1 MNNSKTTRKVSY
13 FTRFL
18 WFVAGADVEMLSL
31 CPLDYK
37 KYEAIG
43 MTILMTSLVGF
54 AAGSSAAW
62 YFTEDALWTLVFGLF
77 WSLLIFS
84 IDRSLVVTLKKD
96 PYKKSYYVLPLV
108 FRGFL
113 AILVA
118 GIMSIPLE
126 LLVFNGF
133 IQNDI
138 ENYKSDLLK
147 QQHKD
152 SFDAQ
157 QSAEYHSK
165 SKSLNQLLKME
176 SCKKDDIEMLINN
189 KRSERQ
195 REVNMLNH
203 PNTTTYNNAKA
214 NANGLQRQLN
224 ELYSLPNSDYRRNR
238 IPGLRSQISHQRSV
252 MASERN
258 AWNSKVN
265 ARILELDNEIAQLSD
280 ALRVVKEKIAKTD
293 REKQRVDSTSV
304 SYQTRAEESLN
315 KTDERFRNGNNF
327 TLYYAVLAHAIY
339 KTHKVTHERM
349 GTDGK
354 TYTYETEEFVNK
366 DFMFLLWFIRA
377 MFFVIELLPSIVK
390 VVSKAGQYE
399 LRVYHQE
406 EELKKYL
413 HSQEY
418 QDYCYKMLHGDNQL
432 EMDLQAQRH
441 DAEKKVQHD
450 IIQAIMNAEESVA
463 KESIDNWERLE
474 KGKMLVG
481 NSVLLVYFKKT
492 NGIYK

>member
-1 MNNSKTTRKVSY
+1 MSISKTTREVSY
-13 FTRFL
+13 LTRFL
-18 WFVAGADVEMLSL
+18 WFIAGADIEMLSL

-43 MTILMTSLVGF
+43 MTILMTALVGF

-265 ARILELDNEIAQLSD
+265 AHISELDNEIAQLSD

-304 SYQTRAEESLN
+304 SYQARAEESLN

-366 DFMFLLWFIRA
+366 DFMFLLWFFRA

-481 NSVLLVYFKKT
+481 NSVL
-492 NGIYK
+492 

>member
-1 MNNSKTTRKVSY
+1 MSNSNTTREVSC

-18 WFVAGADVEMLSL
+18 WFVAGADIEMLSL

-147 QQHKD
+147 QQHQD

-157 QSAEYHSK
+157 QAAEYDSK
-165 SKSLNQLLKME
+165 SKSLDQLLKSE
-176 SCKKDDIEMLINN
+176 SNKKDDIITAIND

-195 REVNMLNH
+195 REANMLNH
-203 PNTTTYNNAKA
+203 PNTTTYNNAQA
-214 NANGLQRQLN
+214 SANGLQRQLN

-238 IPGLRSQISHQRSV
+238 IPGLRSQIGHQRSV

-265 ARILELDNEIAQLSD
+265 ARISELDNEIAQLSD
-280 ALRVVKEKIAKTD
+280 ALRVAKENIARTD

-304 SYQTRAEESLN
+304 SYQARAEESLN

-450 IIQAIMNAEESVA
+450 IIQAIINAEESVA
-463 KESIDNWERLE
+463 KDSIDNWEKLE
-474 KGKMLVG
+474 KGKMLVR
-481 NSVLLVYFKKT
+481 NSVL
-492 NGIYK
+492 

>member
-1 MNNSKTTRKVSY
+1 MSNSNTTREVSC

-18 WFVAGADVEMLSL
+18 WFVAGADIEMLSL

-43 MTILMTSLVGF
+43 MTILMTALVGF

-62 YFTEDALWTLVFGLF
+62 YFTEDALWTLVFGMF

-214 NANGLQRQLN
+214 NTNGLQRQLN

-258 AWNSKVN
+258 AWNTKVN

-304 SYQTRAEESLN
+304 SYQARAEESLN

-450 IIQAIMNAEESVA
+450 IIQAIINAEESVA
-463 KESIDNWERLE
+463 KDSIDNWEKLE
-474 KGKMLVG
+474 KGKMLVR
-481 NSVLLVYFKKT
+481 NSVL
-492 NGIYK
+492 

>member
-1 MNNSKTTRKVSY
+1 MSNSNTTREVSY
-13 FTRFL
+13 LTRFL
-18 WFVAGADVEMLSL
+18 WFVAGADIEMLSL

-147 QQHKD
+147 QQHQD

-157 QSAEYHSK
+157 QAAEYDSK
-165 SKSLNQLLKME
+165 SKSLDQLLKSE
-176 SCKKDDIEMLINN
+176 SNKKDDIITAIND

-203 PNTTTYNNAKA
+203 PNTTTYNNAQA
-214 NANGLQRQLN
+214 SANGLQRQLN

-258 AWNSKVN
+258 AWNTKVN
-265 ARILELDNEIAQLSD
+265 ARISELDNEIAQLSD
-280 ALRVVKEKIAKTD
+280 ALRVAKENIARTD

-304 SYQTRAEESLN
+304 SYQARAEESLN

-463 KESIDNWERLE
+463 KDSIDNWERLE
-474 KGKMLVG
+474 KGKMLVR
-481 NSVLLVYFKKT
+481 NSVL
-492 NGIYK
+492 

>member
-1 MNNSKTTRKVSY
+1 MSNSNTTREVSC

-18 WFVAGADVEMLSL
+18 WFVAGADIEMLSL

-147 QQHKD
+147 QQHQD

-157 QSAEYHSK
+157 QAAEYDSK
-165 SKSLNQLLKME
+165 SKSLDQLLKSE
-176 SCKKDDIEMLINN
+176 SNKKDDIITAIND

-195 REVNMLNH
+195 REANMLNH
-203 PNTTTYNNAKA
+203 PNTTTYNNAQA
-214 NANGLQRQLN
+214 SANGLQRQLN
-224 ELYSLPNSDYRRNR
+224 ELYSLSNSDYRRNR

-265 ARILELDNEIAQLSD
+265 AHISELDNEIAQLSD

-304 SYQTRAEESLN
+304 SYQARAEESLN

-450 IIQAIMNAEESVA
+450 IIQAIINAEESVA
-463 KESIDNWERLE
+463 KDSIDNWEKLE
-474 KGKMLVG
+474 KGKMLVR
-481 NSVLLVYFKKT
+481 NSVL
-492 NGIYK
+492 

>member
-1 MNNSKTTRKVSY
+1 MSISKTTREVSY
-13 FTRFL
+13 LTRFL
-18 WFVAGADVEMLSL
+18 WFIAGADIEMLSL

-43 MTILMTSLVGF
+43 MTILMTALVGF

-238 IPGLRSQISHQRSV
+238 IPGLRSQINHERRI

-265 ARILELDNEIAQLSD
+265 AHISELDNEIAQLSD

-304 SYQTRAEESLN
+304 SYQARAEESLN

-481 NSVLLVYFKKT
+481 NSVL
-492 NGIYK
+492 

>member
-1 MNNSKTTRKVSY
+1 MSNSKTTRKVSY

-265 ARILELDNEIAQLSD
+265 ARISELDNEIAQLSD
-280 ALRVVKEKIAKTD
+280 ALRVAKENIARTD

-304 SYQTRAEESLN
+304 SYQARAEESLN

-450 IIQAIMNAEESVA
+450 IIQAIINAEESVA
-463 KESIDNWERLE
+463 KDSIDNWEKLE
-474 KGKMLVG
+474 KGKMLVR
-481 NSVLLVYFKKT
+481 NSVL
-492 NGIYK
+492 

>member
-1 MNNSKTTRKVSY
+1 MSISKTTREVSY
-13 FTRFL
+13 LTRFL
-18 WFVAGADVEMLSL
+18 WFIAGADIEMLSL

-43 MTILMTSLVGF
+43 MTILMTALVGF

-147 QQHKD
+147 QQHQD

-214 NANGLQRQLN
+214 SSNGLQRQLN

-238 IPGLRSQISHQRSV
+238 IPGLRSQINHERRI

-304 SYQTRAEESLN
+304 SYQARAEESLN

-450 IIQAIMNAEESVA
+450 IIQAIINAEESVA

-481 NSVLLVYFKKT
+481 NSVL
-492 NGIYK
+492 

>member
-1 MNNSKTTRKVSY
+1 MSNSNTTREVSY

-18 WFVAGADVEMLSL
+18 WFVAGADIEMLSL

-43 MTILMTSLVGF
+43 MTILMTALVGF

-147 QQHKD
+147 QQHQD

-157 QSAEYHSK
+157 QAAEYDSK
-165 SKSLNQLLKME
+165 SKSLDQLLKSE
-176 SCKKDDIEMLINN
+176 SNKKDDIVTAIND

-203 PNTTTYNNAKA
+203 PNTTTYNNAQA
-214 NANGLQRQLN
+214 SANGLQRQLN

-238 IPGLRSQISHQRSV
+238 IPSLRSQISHQRSV

-265 ARILELDNEIAQLSD
+265 ARISELDNEIAQLSD
-280 ALRVVKEKIAKTD
+280 ALRVAKENIARTD

-304 SYQTRAEESLN
+304 SYQARAEESLN

-450 IIQAIMNAEESVA
+450 IIQAIINAEESVA
-463 KESIDNWERLE
+463 KDSIDNWERLE
-474 KGKMLVG
+474 KGKMLVR
-481 NSVLLVYFKKT
+481 NSVL
-492 NGIYK
+492 

>member
-1 MNNSKTTRKVSY
+1 MSISKTTREVSY
-13 FTRFL
+13 LTRFL
-18 WFVAGADVEMLSL
+18 WFIAGADIEMLSL

-43 MTILMTSLVGF
+43 MTILMTALVGF

-84 IDRSLVVTLKKD
+84 IDRSLVVTLKKN

-203 PNTTTYNNAKA
+203 PNTTTYNNAQA
-214 NANGLQRQLN
+214 SANGLQRQLN

-304 SYQTRAEESLN
+304 SYQARAEESLN

-481 NSVLLVYFKKT
+481 NSVL
-492 NGIYK
+492 

>member
-1 MNNSKTTRKVSY
+1 MSNSKTTRKVSY

-157 QSAEYHSK
+157 QSAEYNSK

-238 IPGLRSQISHQRSV
+238 IPGLRSQISHERSV

-304 SYQTRAEESLN
+304 SYQARAEESLN

-450 IIQAIMNAEESVA
+450 IIQAIINAEESVA
-463 KESIDNWERLE
+463 KDSIDNWEKLE
-474 KGKMLVG
+474 KGKMLVR
-481 NSVLLVYFKKT
+481 NSVL
-492 NGIYK
+492 

>member
-1 MNNSKTTRKVSY
+1 MSISKTTREVSF

-18 WFVAGADVEMLSL
+18 WFVAGADIEMLSL

-43 MTILMTSLVGF
+43 MTILMTALVGF

-147 QQHKD
+147 QQHQD

-265 ARILELDNEIAQLSD
+265 AHISELDNEIAQLSD

-304 SYQTRAEESLN
+304 SYQARAEESLN

-450 IIQAIMNAEESVA
+450 IIQAIINAEESVA
-463 KESIDNWERLE
+463 KDSIDNWERLE
-474 KGKMLVG
+474 KGKMLVR
-481 NSVLLVYFKKT
+481 NSVL
-492 NGIYK
+492 

>member
-1 MNNSKTTRKVSY
+1 MSNSNTTREVSC

-18 WFVAGADVEMLSL
+18 WFVAGADIEMLSL

-147 QQHKD
+147 QQHQD

-157 QSAEYHSK
+157 QAAEYDSK
-165 SKSLNQLLKME
+165 SKSLDQLLKSE
-176 SCKKDDIEMLINN
+176 SNKKDDIITSIND

-203 PNTTTYNNAKA
+203 PNTTTYNNAQA
-214 NANGLQRQLN
+214 SANGLQRQLN

-265 ARILELDNEIAQLSD
+265 ARISELDNEIAQLSD
-280 ALRVVKEKIAKTD
+280 ALRVAKENIARTD

-304 SYQTRAEESLN
+304 SYQARAEESLN

-450 IIQAIMNAEESVA
+450 IIQAIINAEESVA
-463 KESIDNWERLE
+463 KDSIDNWEKLE
-474 KGKMLVG
+474 KGKMLAR
-481 NSVLLVYFKKT
+481 NSVL
-492 NGIYK
+492 

>member
-1 MNNSKTTRKVSY
+1 MSNSNTTREVSC

-18 WFVAGADVEMLSL
+18 WFVAGADIEMLSL

-43 MTILMTSLVGF
+43 MTILMTALVGF

-62 YFTEDALWTLVFGLF
+62 YFTEDALWTLVFGMF

-203 PNTTTYNNAKA
+203 PNTTTYNNAQA
-214 NANGLQRQLN
+214 SANGLQRQLN
-224 ELYSLPNSDYRRNR
+224 ELYSLSNSDYRRNR

-265 ARILELDNEIAQLSD
+265 ARISELDNEIAQLSD

-304 SYQTRAEESLN
+304 SYQARAEESLN

-441 DAEKKVQHD
+441 DAEKKVQYD
-450 IIQAIMNAEESVA
+450 IIQAIINAEESVA
-463 KESIDNWERLE
+463 KDSIDNWEKLE
-474 KGKMLVG
+474 KGKMLVR
-481 NSVLLVYFKKT
+481 NSVL
-492 NGIYK
+492 

>member
-1 MNNSKTTRKVSY
+1 MSNSKTTREVSF

-147 QQHKD
+147 QQHDD

-157 QSAEYHSK
+157 QSAEYDSK
-165 SKSLNQLLKME
+165 SKSLGQLLKTE
-176 SCKKDDIEMLINN
+176 SSKKDNIEMSINN

-203 PNTTTYNNAKA
+203 PNTTTYNNAQA
-214 NANGLQRQLN
+214 SANGLQRQLN

-252 MASERN
+252 MSSEIN

-265 ARILELDNEIAQLSD
+265 ARISELDNEIAQLSD
-280 ALRVVKEKIAKTD
+280 ALRVAKETIARTD
-293 REKQRVDSTSV
+293 KEKQRVDSTSV
-304 SYQTRAEESLN
+304 SYQARAEESLN

-450 IIQAIMNAEESVA
+450 IIQAIINAEESVA
-463 KESIDNWERLE
+463 KDSIDNWEKLE
-474 KGKMLVG
+474 KGKMLVR
-481 NSVLLVYFKKT
+481 NSVL
-492 NGIYK
+492 

>member
-1 MNNSKTTRKVSY
+1 MRNSITTKEASF

-18 WFVAGADVEMLSL
+18 WFVAGADIEMLSL
-31 CPLDYK
+31 CPLDFK

-62 YFTEDALWTLVFGLF
+62 YFTEDALWTLVFGMF

-138 ENYKSDLLK
+138 ESYKSDLLK
-147 QQHKD
+147 QQHED

-157 QSAEYHSK
+157 QATKYDSK
-165 SKSLNQLLKME
+165 SKSLNKSLETE
-176 SCKKDDIEMLINN
+176 SNKKDKIETTLND
-189 KRSERQ
+189 KRSEKQ
-195 REVNMLNH
+195 REENKLNH
-203 PNTTTYNNAKA
+203 PNTTTYNNAQA
-214 NANGLQRQLN
+214 SVNGLQRRLN
-224 ELYSLPNSDYRRNR
+224 ELYSLSSSDNRRNK
-238 IPGLRSQISHQRSV
+238 IPGLRSKIKHQRSV
-252 MASERN
+252 MTSERT
-258 AWNSKVN
+258 AWNSNVN
-265 ARILELDNEIAQLSD
+265 ARISELDNEIAQLSD
-280 ALRVVKEKIAKTD
+280 SLSEVQKSIESTYK
-293 REKQRVDSTSV
+293 EKQRVDSTSV
-304 SYQTRAEESLN
+304 TYQTKAEESLS
-315 KTDERFRNGNNF
+315 KTGERFKNGNNF

-349 GTDGK
+349 GSNGK
-354 TYTYETEEFVNK
+354 THTYETEEFVNK

-413 HSQEY
+413 HSQDY
-418 QDYCYKMLHGDNQL
+418 HDYCYKMLHGEHQL

-450 IIQAIMNAEESVA
+450 IIQAIINAEESVA
-463 KESIDNWERLE
+463 KESIDNWEKFE
-474 KGKMLVG
+474 KEKMLVH
-481 NSVLLVYFKKT
+481 NSVL
-492 NGIYK
+492 

>member
-1 MNNSKTTRKVSY
+1 MSNSKTTRKVRY

-265 ARILELDNEIAQLSD
+265 AHISELDNEIAQLSD

-304 SYQTRAEESLN
+304 SYQARAEESLN

-441 DAEKKVQHD
+441 DAEKKVQYD
-450 IIQAIMNAEESVA
+450 IIQAIINAEESVA
-463 KESIDNWERLE
+463 KDSIDNWEKLE
-474 KGKMLVG
+474 KGKMLTR
-481 NSVLLVYFKKT
+481 NSVL
-492 NGIYK
+492 

>member
-1 MNNSKTTRKVSY
+1 MSNSKTTRKVSY

-62 YFTEDALWTLVFGLF
+62 YFTEDTLWTLAFGLF

-147 QQHKD
+147 QQHQD

-157 QSAEYHSK
+157 QSAEYDSK
-165 SKSLNQLLKME
+165 SKSLDQLLKRE
-176 SCKKDDIEMLINN
+176 SNKKDDIITAIND

-265 ARILELDNEIAQLSD
+265 AHISELDNEIAQLSD

-304 SYQTRAEESLN
+304 SYQARAEESLN

-354 TYTYETEEFVNK
+354 TYTFETEEFVNK

-441 DAEKKVQHD
+441 DAEKKVQYD
-450 IIQAIMNAEESVA
+450 IIQAIINAEESVA
-463 KESIDNWERLE
+463 KDSIDNWEKLE
-474 KGKMLVG
+474 KGKMLVR
-481 NSVLLVYFKKT
+481 NSVL
-492 NGIYK
+492 

>member
-1 MNNSKTTRKVSY
+1 MSNSNTTREVSC

-18 WFVAGADVEMLSL
+18 WFVAGADIEMLSL

-147 QQHKD
+147 QQHQD

-157 QSAEYHSK
+157 QAAEYDSK
-165 SKSLNQLLKME
+165 SKSLDQLLKSE
-176 SCKKDDIEMLINN
+176 SNKKDDIITAIND

-195 REVNMLNH
+195 REANMLNH
-203 PNTTTYNNAKA
+203 PNTTTYNNAQA
-214 NANGLQRQLN
+214 SANGLQRQLN
-224 ELYSLPNSDYRRNR
+224 ELYSLSNSDYRRNR
-238 IPGLRSQISHQRSV
+238 IPGLRSQISHHRSV

-265 ARILELDNEIAQLSD
+265 ARISELDNEIAQLSD
-280 ALRVVKEKIAKTD
+280 ALRVAKENIARTD

-304 SYQTRAEESLN
+304 SYQARAEESLN

-450 IIQAIMNAEESVA
+450 IIQAIINAEESVA
-463 KESIDNWERLE
+463 KDSIDNWEKLE
-474 KGKMLVG
+474 KGKMLVRNG
-481 NSVLLVYFKKT
+481 VL
-492 NGIYK
+492 

>member
-1 MNNSKTTRKVSY
+1 MSNSNTTREVSY

-18 WFVAGADVEMLSL
+18 WFVAGADIEMLSL

-147 QQHKD
+147 QQHQD

-157 QSAEYHSK
+157 QAAEYNSK
-165 SKSLNQLLKME
+165 SKSLDQLLKSE
-176 SCKKDDIEMLINN
+176 SNKKDDIITAIND

-203 PNTTTYNNAKA
+203 PNTTTYNNAQGS
-214 NANGLQRQLN
+214 ANGLQRQLN

-258 AWNSKVN
+258 AWNTKVN
-265 ARILELDNEIAQLSD
+265 ARISELDNEIAQLSD
-280 ALRVVKEKIAKTD
+280 ALRVAKENIARTD

-304 SYQTRAEESLN
+304 SYQARAEESLN

-450 IIQAIMNAEESVA
+450 IIQAIINAEESVA
-463 KESIDNWERLE
+463 KDSIDNWERLE
-474 KGKMLVG
+474 KGKMLVR
-481 NSVLLVYFKKT
+481 NSVL
-492 NGIYK
+492 

>member
-1 MNNSKTTRKVSY
+1 MSNSNTTREVSY

-18 WFVAGADVEMLSL
+18 WFVAGADIEMLSL

-43 MTILMTSLVGF
+43 MTILMTALVGF

-147 QQHKD
+147 QQHQD

-157 QSAEYHSK
+157 QAAEYDSK
-165 SKSLNQLLKME
+165 SKSLDQLLKSE
-176 SCKKDDIEMLINN
+176 SNKKDDIITAIND

-195 REVNMLNH
+195 REANMLNH
-203 PNTTTYNNAKA
+203 PNTTTYNNAQA
-214 NANGLQRQLN
+214 SANGLQRQLN

-258 AWNSKVN
+258 AWNTKVN

-304 SYQTRAEESLN
+304 SYQARAEESLN

-481 NSVLLVYFKKT
+481 NSVL
-492 NGIYK
+492 

>member
-1 MNNSKTTRKVSY
+1 MSNSNTNREVSC

-18 WFVAGADVEMLSL
+18 WFVAGADIEMLSL

-147 QQHKD
+147 QQHQD

-157 QSAEYHSK
+157 QAAEYDSK
-165 SKSLNQLLKME
+165 SKSLDQLLKSE
-176 SCKKDDIEMLINN
+176 SNKKDDIITSIND

-203 PNTTTYNNAKA
+203 PNTTTYNNAQA
-214 NANGLQRQLN
+214 SANGLQRQLN

-265 ARILELDNEIAQLSD
+265 ARISELDNEIAQLSD
-280 ALRVVKEKIAKTD
+280 ALRVAKENIARTD
-293 REKQRVDSTSV
+293 KEKQRVDSTSV
-304 SYQTRAEESLN
+304 SYQARAEESLN
-315 KTDERFRNGNNF
+315 KTDERFKNGNNF

-450 IIQAIMNAEESVA
+450 IIQAIINAEESVA
-463 KESIDNWERLE
+463 KDSIDNWERLE
-474 KGKMLVG
+474 KGKMLVR
-481 NSVLLVYFKKT
+481 NSVL
-492 NGIYK
+492 

>member
-1 MNNSKTTRKVSY
+1 MSNSNTTREVSC

-18 WFVAGADVEMLSL
+18 WFVAGADIEMLSL

-43 MTILMTSLVGF
+43 MTILMTALVGF

-62 YFTEDALWTLVFGLF
+62 YFTEDALWTLVFGMF

-203 PNTTTYNNAKA
+203 PNTTTYNNAQA
-214 NANGLQRQLN
+214 SANGLQRQLN
-224 ELYSLPNSDYRRNR
+224 ELYSLSNSDYRRNR

-265 ARILELDNEIAQLSD
+265 ARISELDNEIAQLSD

-304 SYQTRAEESLN
+304 SYQARAEESLN

-450 IIQAIMNAEESVA
+450 IIQAIINAEESVA
-463 KESIDNWERLE
+463 KDSIDNWEKLE
-474 KGKMLVG
+474 KGKMLVR
-481 NSVLLVYFKKT
+481 NSVL
-492 NGIYK
+492 

>member
-1 MNNSKTTRKVSY
+1 MSNSNTTREVSC

-18 WFVAGADVEMLSL
+18 WFVAGADIEMLSL

-62 YFTEDALWTLVFGLF
+62 YFTEDALWTLVFGMF

-147 QQHKD
+147 QQHQD

-157 QSAEYHSK
+157 QAAEYDSK
-165 SKSLNQLLKME
+165 SKSLDQLLKSE
-176 SCKKDDIEMLINN
+176 SNKKDDIITAIND

-203 PNTTTYNNAKA
+203 PNTTTYNNAQA
-214 NANGLQRQLN
+214 SANGLQRQLN
-224 ELYSLPNSDYRRNR
+224 ELYSLSNSDYRRNR

-265 ARILELDNEIAQLSD
+265 ARISELDNEIAQLSD
-280 ALRVVKEKIAKTD
+280 ALRVAKENIARTD

-304 SYQTRAEESLN
+304 SYQARAEESLN

-450 IIQAIMNAEESVA
+450 IIQAIINAEESVA
-463 KESIDNWERLE
+463 KDSIDNWEKLE
-474 KGKMLVG
+474 KGKMLVR
-481 NSVLLVYFKKT
+481 NSVL
-492 NGIYK
+492 

>member
-1 MNNSKTTRKVSY
+1 MSNSNTTREVSY

-18 WFVAGADVEMLSL
+18 WFVAGADIEMLSL

-43 MTILMTSLVGF
+43 MTILMTALVGF

-147 QQHKD
+147 QQHQD

-157 QSAEYHSK
+157 QAAEYDSK
-165 SKSLNQLLKME
+165 SKSLDQLLKSE
-176 SCKKDDIEMLINN
+176 SNKKDDIITSIND

-203 PNTTTYNNAKA
+203 PNTTTYNNAQA
-214 NANGLQRQLN
+214 SANGLQRQLN

-265 ARILELDNEIAQLSD
+265 ARISELDNEIAQLSD
-280 ALRVVKEKIAKTD
+280 ALRVAMENIARTD
-293 REKQRVDSTSV
+293 KEKQRVDSTSV
-304 SYQTRAEESLN
+304 SYQARAEESLN

-354 TYTYETEEFVNK
+354 TYTYEIEEFVNK

-450 IIQAIMNAEESVA
+450 IIQAIINAEESVA
-463 KESIDNWERLE
+463 KDSIDNWERLE
-474 KGKMLVG
+474 KGKMLVR
-481 NSVLLVYFKKT
+481 NSVL
-492 NGIYK
+492 

>member
-1 MNNSKTTRKVSY
+1 MSNSNTTREVSC

-18 WFVAGADVEMLSL
+18 WFVAGADIEMLSL

-108 FRGFL
+108 FIGFL

-147 QQHKD
+147 QQHQD

-157 QSAEYHSK
+157 QAAEYDSK
-165 SKSLNQLLKME
+165 SKSLDQLLKSE
-176 SCKKDDIEMLINN
+176 SNKKDDIITAIND

-195 REVNMLNH
+195 REANMLNH
-203 PNTTTYNNAKA
+203 PNTTTYNNAQA
-214 NANGLQRQLN
+214 SANGLQRQLN
-224 ELYSLPNSDYRRNR
+224 ELYSLSNSDYRRNR

-258 AWNSKVN
+258 AWNTKVN
-265 ARILELDNEIAQLSD
+265 ARISELDNEIAQLSD
-280 ALRVVKEKIAKTD
+280 ALRVAKENIARTD

-304 SYQTRAEESLN
+304 SYQARAEESLN

-450 IIQAIMNAEESVA
+450 IIQAIINAEESVA
-463 KESIDNWERLE
+463 KDSIDNWEKLE
-474 KGKMLVG
+474 KGKMLVR
-481 NSVLLVYFKKT
+481 NSVL
-492 NGIYK
+492 

>member
-1 MNNSKTTRKVSY
+1 MSNSKTTREVSF

-18 WFVAGADVEMLSL
+18 WFVAGADIEMLSL

-62 YFTEDALWTLVFGLF
+62 YFTEDTLWTLAFGLF

-147 QQHKD
+147 QQHDD

-157 QSAEYHSK
+157 QAAEYDSK
-165 SKSLNQLLKME
+165 SKSLGQLLKTE
-176 SCKKDDIEMLINN
+176 SSKKDNIEMSINN

-203 PNTTTYNNAKA
+203 PNTTTYNNAQA
-214 NANGLQRQLN
+214 SANGLQRQLN

-252 MASERN
+252 MASEKN

-265 ARILELDNEIAQLSD
+265 ARISELDNEIAQLSD
-280 ALRVVKEKIAKTD
+280 ALIVAKETIARTD
-293 REKQRVDSTSV
+293 KEKQRVDSTSV
-304 SYQTRAEESLN
+304 SYQARAEESLN

-366 DFMFLLWFIRA
+366 DFIFLLWFIRA

-450 IIQAIMNAEESVA
+450 IIQAIINAEESVA
-463 KESIDNWERLE
+463 KDSIDNWERLE
-474 KGKMLVG
+474 KGKMLVR
-481 NSVLLVYFKKT
+481 NSVL
-492 NGIYK
+492 

>member
-1 MNNSKTTRKVSY
+1 MSNSNTTREVSY

-18 WFVAGADVEMLSL
+18 WFVAGADIEMLSL

-265 ARILELDNEIAQLSD
+265 ARISELDNEIAQLSD
-280 ALRVVKEKIAKTD
+280 ALRVAKENIARTD

-304 SYQTRAEESLN
+304 SYQARAEESLN

-450 IIQAIMNAEESVA
+450 IIQAIINAEESVA

-481 NSVLLVYFKKT
+481 NSVL
-492 NGIYK
+492 

>member
-1 MNNSKTTRKVSY
+1 MSNSKTTRKVSY

-265 ARILELDNEIAQLSD
+265 AHISELDNEIAQLSD

-304 SYQTRAEESLN
+304 SYQARAEESLN

-450 IIQAIMNAEESVA
+450 IIQAIINAEESVA
-463 KESIDNWERLE
+463 KDSIDNWERLE
-474 KGKMLVG
+474 KGKMLVR
-481 NSVLLVYFKKT
+481 NSVL
-492 NGIYK
+492 

>member
-1 MNNSKTTRKVSY
+1 MSNSNTTREVSY

-18 WFVAGADVEMLSL
+18 WFVAGADIEMLSL

-147 QQHKD
+147 QQHQD

-157 QSAEYHSK
+157 QAAEYDSK
-165 SKSLNQLLKME
+165 SKSLDQLLKSE
-176 SCKKDDIEMLINN
+176 SNKKDDIVTAIND

-203 PNTTTYNNAKA
+203 PNTTTYNNAQA
-214 NANGLQRQLN
+214 SANGLQRQLN

-258 AWNSKVN
+258 AWNTKVN
-265 ARILELDNEIAQLSD
+265 ARISELDNEIAQLSD
-280 ALRVVKEKIAKTD
+280 ALRVAKENIARTD

-304 SYQTRAEESLN
+304 SYQARAEESLN

-450 IIQAIMNAEESVA
+450 IIQAIINAEESVA
-463 KESIDNWERLE
+463 KDSIDNWERLE
-474 KGKMLVG
+474 KGKMLVR
-481 NSVLLVYFKKT
+481 NSVL
-492 NGIYK
+492 

>member
-1 MNNSKTTRKVSY
+1 MSNSNTTREVSY

-18 WFVAGADVEMLSL
+18 WFVAGADIEMLSL

-43 MTILMTSLVGF
+43 MTILMTALVGF

-147 QQHKD
+147 QQHQD

-157 QSAEYHSK
+157 QAAEYDSK
-165 SKSLNQLLKME
+165 SKSLNQLLKTE
-176 SCKKDDIEMLINN
+176 SSKKDDIEMSINN

-203 PNTTTYNNAKA
+203 PNTTTYNNAQTS
-214 NANGLQRQLN
+214 ANGLQRQLN

-258 AWNSKVN
+258 AWNTKVN
-265 ARILELDNEIAQLSD
+265 ARISELDNEIAQLSD
-280 ALRVVKEKIAKTD
+280 ALRLAKENIARTD

-304 SYQTRAEESLN
+304 SYQARAEESLN

-354 TYTYETEEFVNK
+354 TYAYETEEFVNK

-463 KESIDNWERLE
+463 KDSIDNWEKLE
-474 KGKMLVG
+474 KGKMLAR
-481 NSVLLVYFKKT
+481 NSVL
-492 NGIYK
+492 

>member
-1 MNNSKTTRKVSY
+1 MSNSNTTREVSY

-18 WFVAGADVEMLSL
+18 WFVAGADIEMLSL

-43 MTILMTSLVGF
+43 MTILMTALVGF

-147 QQHKD
+147 QQHQD

-157 QSAEYHSK
+157 QAAEYDSK
-165 SKSLNQLLKME
+165 SKSLDQLLKSE
-176 SCKKDDIEMLINN
+176 SNKKDDIITSING

-203 PNTTTYNNAKA
+203 PNTTTYNNAQA
-214 NANGLQRQLN
+214 SANGLQRQLN

-238 IPGLRSQISHQRSV
+238 IPSLRSQISHQRSV

-265 ARILELDNEIAQLSD
+265 ARISELDNEIAQLSD
-280 ALRVVKEKIAKTD
+280 ALRVAKENIARTD
-293 REKQRVDSTSV
+293 KEKQRVDSTSV
-304 SYQTRAEESLN
+304 SYQARAEESLN

-450 IIQAIMNAEESVA
+450 IIQAIINAEESVA
-463 KESIDNWERLE
+463 KDSIDNWERLE
-474 KGKMLVG
+474 KGKMLVR
-481 NSVLLVYFKKT
+481 NSVL
-492 NGIYK
+492 

>member
-1 MNNSKTTRKVSY
+1 MSNSNTTREVSC

-18 WFVAGADVEMLSL
+18 WFVAGADIEMLSL

-147 QQHKD
+147 QQHQD

-157 QSAEYHSK
+157 QAAEYDSK
-165 SKSLNQLLKME
+165 SKSLDQLLKSE
-176 SCKKDDIEMLINN
+176 SNKKDDIVTAIND

-203 PNTTTYNNAKA
+203 PNTTTYNNAQA
-214 NANGLQRQLN
+214 SANGLQRQLN
-224 ELYSLPNSDYRRNR
+224 ELYSLPNSDYLRNR

-258 AWNSKVN
+258 AWNTKVN
-265 ARILELDNEIAQLSD
+265 ARISELDNEIAQLSD
-280 ALRVVKEKIAKTD
+280 ALRVAKENIARTD

-304 SYQTRAEESLN
+304 SYQARAEESLN

-450 IIQAIMNAEESVA
+450 IIQAIINAEESVA
-463 KESIDNWERLE
+463 KDSIDNWEKLE
-474 KGKMLVG
+474 KGKMLVR
-481 NSVLLVYFKKT
+481 NSVL
-492 NGIYK
+492 

>member
-1 MNNSKTTRKVSY
+1 MSNSNTTREVSC

-18 WFVAGADVEMLSL
+18 WFVAGADIEMLSL

-77 WSLLIFS
+77 WSFLIFS

-147 QQHKD
+147 QQHQD

-157 QSAEYHSK
+157 QAAEYDSK
-165 SKSLNQLLKME
+165 SKSLDQLLKSE
-176 SCKKDDIEMLINN
+176 SNKKDDIITAIND

-195 REVNMLNH
+195 REANMLNH
-203 PNTTTYNNAKA
+203 PNTTTYNNAQA
-214 NANGLQRQLN
+214 SANGLQRQLN
-224 ELYSLPNSDYRRNR
+224 ELYSLSNSDYRRNR

-265 ARILELDNEIAQLSD
+265 ARISELDNEIAQLSD
-280 ALRVVKEKIAKTD
+280 ALRVAKENIARTD

-304 SYQTRAEESLN
+304 SYQARAEESLN

-450 IIQAIMNAEESVA
+450 IIQAIINAEESVA
-463 KESIDNWERLE
+463 KDSIDNWEKLE
-474 KGKMLVG
+474 KGKMLVRNG
-481 NSVLLVYFKKT
+481 VL
-492 NGIYK
+492 

>member
-1 MNNSKTTRKVSY
+1 MSISKTTREVSY
-13 FTRFL
+13 LTRFL
-18 WFVAGADVEMLSL
+18 WFIAGADIEMLSL

-43 MTILMTSLVGF
+43 MTILMTALVGF

-265 ARILELDNEIAQLSD
+265 AHISELDNEIAQLSD

-304 SYQTRAEESLN
+304 SYQARAEESLN

-441 DAEKKVQHD
+441 DAEKKVQYD
-450 IIQAIMNAEESVA
+450 IIQAIINAEESVA
-463 KESIDNWERLE
+463 KDSIDNWEKLE
-474 KGKMLVG
+474 KGKMLAR
-481 NSVLLVYFKKT
+481 NSVL
-492 NGIYK
+492 

>member
-1 MNNSKTTRKVSY
+1 MSNSKTTREVSF

-18 WFVAGADVEMLSL
+18 WFVAGADVKMLSL

-195 REVNMLNH
+195 REVNMINH

-265 ARILELDNEIAQLSD
+265 AHISELDNEIAQLSD

-304 SYQTRAEESLN
+304 SYQARAEESLN

-441 DAEKKVQHD
+441 DAEKKVQYD
-450 IIQAIMNAEESVA
+450 IIQAIINAEESVA
-463 KESIDNWERLE
+463 KDSIDNWEKLE
-474 KGKMLVG
+474 KGKMLAR
-481 NSVLLVYFKKT
+481 NSVL
-492 NGIYK
+492 

>member
-1 MNNSKTTRKVSY
+1 MSNSNTTREVSC

-18 WFVAGADVEMLSL
+18 WFVAGADIEMLSL

-147 QQHKD
+147 QQHQD

-157 QSAEYHSK
+157 QAAEYDSK
-165 SKSLNQLLKME
+165 SKSLDQLLKSE
-176 SCKKDDIEMLINN
+176 SNKKDDIITAIND

-195 REVNMLNH
+195 REANMLNH
-203 PNTTTYNNAKA
+203 PNTTTYNNAQA
-214 NANGLQRQLN
+214 SANGLQRQLN
-224 ELYSLPNSDYRRNR
+224 ELYSLSNSDYRRNR

-265 ARILELDNEIAQLSD
+265 ARISELDNEIAQLSD
-280 ALRVVKEKIAKTD
+280 ALRVAKENIARTD

-304 SYQTRAEESLN
+304 SYQARAEESLN

-406 EELKKYL
+406 EELKNYL

-450 IIQAIMNAEESVA
+450 IIQAIINAEESVA
-463 KESIDNWERLE
+463 KDSIDNWEKLE
-474 KGKMLVG
+474 KGKMLVRNG
-481 NSVLLVYFKKT
+481 VL
-492 NGIYK
+492 

>member
-1 MNNSKTTRKVSY
+1 MSNSNTTREVSC

-18 WFVAGADVEMLSL
+18 WFVAGADIEMLSL

-147 QQHKD
+147 QQHQD

-157 QSAEYHSK
+157 QAAEYDSK
-165 SKSLNQLLKME
+165 SKSLDQLLKSE
-176 SCKKDDIEMLINN
+176 SNKKDDIITAIND

-195 REVNMLNH
+195 REANMLNH
-203 PNTTTYNNAKA
+203 PNTTTYNNAQA
-214 NANGLQRQLN
+214 SANGLQRQLN

-258 AWNSKVN
+258 AWNTKVN
-265 ARILELDNEIAQLSD
+265 ARISELDNEIAQLSD
-280 ALRVVKEKIAKTD
+280 ALRVAKENIARTD

-304 SYQTRAEESLN
+304 SYQARAEESLN

-450 IIQAIMNAEESVA
+450 IIQAIINAEESVA
-463 KESIDNWERLE
+463 KDSIDNWEKLE
-474 KGKMLVG
+474 KGKMLVRNG
-481 NSVLLVYFKKT
+481 VL
-492 NGIYK
+492 